1 MVLGLD
7 KRNILC
13 YYILGIYK
21 EAFGNDPLNEG
32 KRNRLG
38 TFGIEGVMLL
48 FSLGV
53 VIVEGFFR
61 KAQS

>member
-7 KRNILC
+7 KHNILC
-13 YYILGIYK
+13 YYILGTYK
-21 EAFGNDPLNEG
+21 EAFGNDPLNKG

-48 FSLGV
+48 FL
-53 VIVEGFFR
+53 
-61 KAQS
+61 